1 MSHTFEEAY
10 DRLSCPH
17 ASSCNYYQESWSVT
31 GSPSKNKLVVEVE
44 CRNCNNRD
52 HLQFDVNSLSRSVGV
67 TEVGETFDVTGYISE
82 AQASEGDTITV
93 RAIADNPLYESENV
107 NISIVR
113 NLGGDSLYQVGFIS
127 PKRFRMLLD
136 NGKLERQSS

>member
-1 MSHTFEEAY
+1 
-10 DRLSCPH
+10 
-17 ASSCNYYQESWSVT
+17 
-31 GSPSKNKLVVEVE
+31 
-44 CRNCNNRD
+44 
-52 HLQFDVNSLSRSVGV
+52 V
-67 TEVGETFDVTGYISE
+67 TEVGEAFDVTGYISE